1 MPKKE
6 LSNYA
11 PDRWIR
17 YLNRQYP
24 NLWTD
29 IRKGYEHPEG
39 FIRRDTGG
47 MELLRSVPDW
57 CYMPTLF
64 PFLVLT
70 HKYGEAFYLTHM
82 EEMMTIGTLYTWRAS
97 KGVYRFAPE
106 IYDALISQ
114 PLSGNIPTDCLYH
127 LPEWAVFVET
137 PGMTYERHPITG
149 FIAHLDYNL
158 FSKGI
163 DLQFAIFSDEIHI
176 PKMIALPLGEGTI
189 SDAMDRVDATDN
201 LFMPPNDSS
210 RYVGSRDEYK
220 KTFSSMLQLLLY
232 LCSEEPDMPQIEHP
246 QKRRTISGGVRSPKE
261 PQVWDV
267 GVRVSNAIRNYKN
280 HERTAEKEMASVQGV
295 HSSPRPH
302 VRAAHWHTFWVG
314 PRSAKF
320 PDRKPIIRWLPPIPI
335 GMDWRRE
342 LPTNIHMVLES

>member
-1 MPKKE
+1 MPKKN

-39 FIRRDTGG
+39 FIRKDTGG
-47 MELLRSVPDW
+47 MELLKSVPDW

-70 HKYGEAFYLTHM
+70 HKYGETFYLTHM
-82 EEMMTIGTLYTWRAS
+82 DEMMTIGTLYTWRAS

-106 IYDALISQ
+106 IYDALVSQ
-114 PLSGNIPTDCLYH
+114 PLSGNIPTECLYH

-149 FIAHLDYNL
+149 FIAHLDFNL
-158 FSKGI
+158 FSKGV
-163 DLQFAIFSDEIHI
+163 DLQFAIFSDEVHL
-176 PKMIALPLGEGTI
+176 PKMIALPLGEGTLA
-189 SDAMDRVDATDN
+189 DAMDRVDATDN
-201 LFMPPNDSS
+201 LFMPPNYSS
-210 RYVGSRDEYK
+210 SYVGSRDEYK

-232 LCSEEPDMPQIEHP
+232 LCSEKPDLPEIEHP
-246 QKRRTISGGVRSPKE
+246 SKRKRLSGAVRPPEE
-261 PQVWDV
+261 PNVWDV
-267 GVRVSNAIRNYKN
+267 GVRISNAIRNYKKRSTEESGAGADILSDG
-280 HERTAEKEMASVQGV
+280 HHA
-295 HSSPRPH
+295 SPRPH
-302 VRAAHWHTFWVG
+302 VRSAHWHTYWTG
-314 PRSAKF
+314 PREARF
-320 PDRKPIIRWLPPIPI
+320 PERMPVIKWIPPIPV
-335 GMDWRRE
+335 GVDWKKE
-342 LPTNIHMVLES
+342 LPTLVKTVG